1 MADIII
7 ETGNAQDIIVSKKKG
22 SDVTVVP
29 ADNKAVWGNITGN
42 IQNQTDLIELI
53 QEVEVN
59 AITDNQIEDLF
70 EES

>member
-22 SDVTVVP
+22 SDVTIVP
-29 ADNKAVWGNITGN
+29 EDNKAVWGNITGN